1 MKKAVVILIVTL
13 VLLFSVVLVASAI
26 TDGDPDGDG
35 HPFVGLVLF
44 YDEDGD
50 YMWRCSGTLLSETVF
65 LTAGHC
71 TYSTHM
77 AKVYL
82 DADLME
88 LVYPYDFEGCGP
100 YTCYEGDTY
109 AHPEYSE
116 EEGDD
121 PWYMHDAG
129 VVVLTEPVEGI
140 TEFGTLPEIDSLDAL
155 MPSRGVKATFT
166 AVGYG
171 LQASFPDGADWKTVA
186 DRIRMVAYPKLLQLN
201 APGMTGDF
209 SMLLSN
215 NHATG
220 GTCYGDSGGPN
231 FLGDSYVVAGITS
244 YGMNVSCAG
253 TGGVFR
259 TDRENVQDFI
269 LDFLE

>member
-1 MKKAVVILIVTL
+1 MKKAAVVLILTL
-13 VLLFSVVLVASAI
+13 VFLFSVVFAASAI
-26 TDGDPDGDG
+26 TDGELDGDG
-35 HPFVGLVLF
+35 HPFVGLALF
-44 YDEDGD
+44 YDENGD
-50 YMWRCSGTLLSETVF
+50 YMWRCSGTLLSDTVF

-71 TYSTHM
+71 TYNTTK
-77 AKVYL
+77 ARVL
-82 DADLME
+82 FDADLME
-88 LVYPYDFEGCGP
+88 LAYPYPDCGP

-109 AHPEYSE
+109 AHPEY
-116 EEGDD
+116 DD
-121 PWYMHDAG
+121 NAFWLHDAG
-129 VVVLTEPVEGI
+129 IVVLDQGVEGI
-140 TEFGTLPEIDSLDAL
+140 STFGTLPEIDSLDAL

-171 LQASFPDGADWKTVA
+171 LQASFPDAADWKTVA

-201 APGMTGDF
+201 APGMTGDY

-231 FLGDSYVVAGITS
+231 FLGDSHVVAGVTS
-244 YGMNVSCAG
+244 FGMNVSCAG

-259 TDRENVQDFI
+259 MDRQNVQEFV
-269 LDFLE
+269 LPFLGD